1 MSDGKIVY
9 TLKGG
14 VGYDAP
20 WIVISGDTVAEA
32 DANLAAVTELSLGN
46 VQAAAALFQGAA
58 AAAVLTTPQA
68 PTTPAPSQP
77 ATTGGAEVKTCA
89 HGPRKRATGTSA
101 RGPWV
106 GWFCAL
112 PKGTQGACKAEFE

>member
-20 WIVISGDTVAEA
+20 WIVISGDSVEEA
-32 DANLAAVTELSLGN
+32 DANLASVLARSFGD
-46 VQAAAALFQGAA
+46 VQAAAALFQGSA
-58 AAAVLTTPQA
+58 AAAVLTQPAA
-68 PTTPAPSQP
+68 PTQP
-77 ATTGGAEVKTCA
+77 ATPASTAGVRTCA
-89 HGPRKRATGTSA
+89 HGPRKRSNGTSA

-112 PKGTQGACKAEFE
+112 PKGTAGACSAEFE

>member
-32 DANLAAVTELSLGN
+32 DANLEALLAGSLGN
-46 VQAAAALFQGAA
+46 VQAAAALFHGSA

-68 PTTPAPSQP
+68 PAPTQP
-77 ATTGGAEVKTCA
+77 ATPVSTAGVRTCA
-89 HGPRKRATGTSA
+89 HGPRKRSSGTSA

-112 PKGTQGACKAEFE
+112 PKGTAGACSAEFE